1 MIDSVHA
8 QTLPNRAGIAL
19 KLQHLNRFLRD
30 KPDIGFVEVHA
41 ENFLVEGGIRL
52 AQLEAV
58 RADYP
63 LSIHGVAASLGSD
76 EALSR
81 DHLGRLKR
89 LVDRFQPR
97 QFSEHL
103 AWSTHAGVYYNDLLP
118 LHYTEERLARVCEH
132 VDELQ
137 NTLGRTILLE
147 NPSTYIEFATSEIDE
162 PEFLRRVCQ
171 QTGCGLLLDVNNV
184 QVTCTNTETSVSQY
198 LAELPLDRVGEIH
211 LAGYAKELDA
221 QGKPLLI
228 DSHST
233 DVAPEVWQLYKQAL
247 DLTGPQPT
255 LLERDGDL
263 PELDLLIAEAR
274 LAEPYLDRLEVACA
288 V

>member
-1 MIDSVHA
+1 MINSVHA
-8 QTLPNRAGIAL
+8 PKLPNRAGIGL
-19 KLQHLNRFLRD
+19 KLQHLNRFLTA

-41 ENFLVEGGIRL
+41 ENYLVEGGIRL

-76 EALSR
+76 EPLSR
-81 DHLGRLKR
+81 DHLERLKK
-89 LVDRFQPR
+89 LVDRFQPQ

-103 AWSTHAGVYYNDLLP
+103 AWSTHAGVYFNDLLP

-147 NPSTYIEFATSEIDE
+147 NPSTYIEFAESEIDE
-162 PEFLRRVCQ
+162 PDFLRRVCQ
-171 QTGCGLLLDVNNV
+171 QTGCGLLLDVNNI
-184 QVTCTNTETSVSQY
+184 QVSCTNSGASVSRY

-221 QGKPLLI
+221 QGRPLLI
-228 DSHST
+228 DSHSA
-233 DVAPEVWQLYKQAL
+233 DVAPEVWQLYQQAL
-247 DLTGPQPT
+247 ALTGPQPT
-255 LLERDGDL
+255 LLERDGAL
-263 PELDLLIAEAR
+263 PELDTLIAEAQ
-274 LAEPYLDRLEVACA
+274 LAEPYLDKLGVACA